1 MPPEWEPHART
12 WMAWPVIADDLLR
25 EDMQQV
31 RQAWANV
38 ANAIVRFEP
47 VTMVVDPA
55 DVADARDMLDAAIDL
70 HQARLDDAWMRDM
83 GPTFV
88 RAEDGTLAAVDWVF
102 NGWGQQDWAAWDND
116 QRIAQEV
123 ANTAGVPIIDSLLVN
138 EGGGIHVD
146 GQGTVLL
153 TETVQLD
160 PQRNPGWT
168 AQQVEA
174 ELERTIGAK
183 RFVWLKRG
191 LTRDYS
197 ALGTR
202 GHVDILACFADP
214 NTILFHDQRDPDH
227 PDYVISQEIRD
238 TLANAGP
245 WRLVGVP
252 APQQLRDDTDWVDW
266 SYINHYICNDAVVM
280 CTFDD
285 PNDAVAEALL
295 RDAYPGREIVP
306 IDARRIFA
314 RGGGIHCIT
323 QQQPN

>member
-12 WMAWPVIADDLLR
+12 WMAWPVIADDLLP
-25 EDMQQV
+25 EDLQQV

-88 RAEDGTLAAVDWVF
+88 RTDDGTLAAVDWVF

-123 ANTAGVPIIDSLLVN
+123 ANTAGVPIIDSPLVN

-191 LTRDYS
+191 LTRDYL

-245 WRLVGVP
+245 WRLVGLP

-295 RDAYPGREIVP
+295 RDAYPGREIVQ

-323 QQQPN
+323 QQQPV

>member
-191 LTRDYS
+191 LTRDYL

-252 APQQLRDDTDWVDW
+252 APQRLRDDVDWVDW
-266 SYINHYICNDAVVM
+266 SYINHYICNGAVVM

-323 QQQPN
+323 QQQPI